1 MRIALLGGSFDPLHS
16 GHLLIAEE
24 AAARFGYDRVILVP
38 ASVSPLKAGRASA
51 SPEDRLA
58 MLSASV
64 RHDRRFQVDDCE
76 LKRKGVSYSIDTVLD
91 IERRYRPTG
100 KLGLIIGED
109 LVAGFPKWKRVDELV
124 AKVDLLLAS
133 RPGSKFDAF
142 PYPHTRMG
150 NAAFDI
156 SSSLIRRLI
165 EQGEPW
171 KGLLPLGARILIEER
186 NLYGFR
192 GGAARPLRPAI
203 DAVEDFALRSLSPG
217 RYLHSRGVALLA
229 HDLCLS
235 YGLDADE
242 GYLAGI
248 GHDICK
254 ELPPTEI
261 LDLAS
266 RDGLRVSPS
275 EKSKPSLLHARA
287 GARFL
292 SERFFID
299 HASVIEAVRC
309 HTFGSRGMG
318 PLAKIV
324 YIADK
329 IEPSRTD
336 VSPTARELARDG
348 SLQALFI
355 ATVEDT
361 VRYLGRR
368 RKQVYE
374 ETTLMLA
381 EAKGGGL

>member
-1 MRIALLGGSFDPLHS
+1 MRIALLGGSFDPVHH

-24 AAARFGYDRVILVP
+24 AVSRLGYDRVILIP
-38 ASVSPLKAGRASA
+38 ASISPLKAGRAVA
-51 SPEDRLA
+51 SPENRLA
-58 MLSASV
+58 MLCAAI

-76 LKRKGVSYSIDTVLD
+76 LKRKGVSYSFDTVLD

-100 KLGLIIGED
+100 KLGFIIGED
-109 LVAGFPKWKRVDELV
+109 LVAGFPKWKRVDEL
-124 AKVDLLLAS
+124 ATRVDLLLAA
-133 RPGSKFDAF
+133 RPGSKFDTF
-142 PYPHTRMG
+142 SYPHIRMG

-171 KGLLPLGARILIEER
+171 RGLVPYDARILIEER

-192 GGAARPLRPAI
+192 GGAIRPLRPVI
-203 DAVEDFALRSLSPG
+203 DAVENFALRSLSPA

-229 HDLCLS
+229 HDLCAA
-235 YGLDADE
+235 YGMDSDA

-254 ELPPTEI
+254 ESPPVEI
-261 LDLAS
+261 AELAA
-266 RDGLRVSPS
+266 RDGLGISATER
-275 EKSKPSLLHARA
+275 SKPSLLHARA

-292 SERFFID
+292 TERFSVED
-299 HASVIEAVRC
+299 ASIIEAVRC

-336 VSPTARELARDG
+336 VSQTARELARDG
-348 SLQALFI
+348 SLQALFV

-361 VRYLGRR
+361 VRYLGHR
-368 RKQVYE
+368 RKHIYE
-374 ETTLMLA
+374 ETKLMLA
-381 EAKGGGL
+381 EAKGRAV